1 MRHFILRAIVS
12 GVGLL
17 FVANAFFRES
27 IIIEG
32 LVASILA
39 VGVIGI
45 VNALVRPILF
55 VVKIFTFPVNL
66 LTLGLFGLILSWVA
80 NALIFLVVGNSQMI
94 PGFQVKGFIPALL
107 GSFALSVINGL
118 ATMLIGRNQEDDR

>member
-17 FVANAFFRES
+17 FVANAFFRDS

-32 LVASILA
+32 VVASILA
-39 VGVIGI
+39 VAVIGI
-45 VNALVRPILF
+45 VNALVRPLLF

-66 LTLGLFGLILSWVA
+66 LTLGLFGLILSWVV
-80 NALIFLVVGNSQMI
+80 NALIFLVVGNAEMI

-107 GSFALSVINGL
+107 GSFALSVINSL
-118 ATMLIGRNQEDDR
+118 ATMLIGRTKEDDR

>member
-66 LTLGLFGLILSWVA
+66 LTLGLFGLMLSWVA
-80 NALIFLVVGNSQMI
+80 NALIFLIVGNSEMI

-107 GSFALSVINGL
+107 GSFALSVINCL
-118 ATMLIGRNQEDDR
+118 ATMLIGRNQEERE

>member
-1 MRHFILRAIVS
+1 MKQFIARAIIA

-17 FVANAFFRES
+17 FVSNALFRET
-27 IIIEG
+27 IIIDG
-32 LVASILA
+32 VVAAILA

-45 VNALVRPILF
+45 VNALVSPILF

-66 LTLGLFGLILSWVA
+66 LTLGLFGLILSWIA
-80 NALIFLVVGNSQMI
+80 NALIFLIVGNSAMI

-107 GSFALSVINGL
+107 GSFALSIINGL
-118 ATMLIGRNQEDDR
+118 ATMLIGRNKEDDK